1 MTVTTEHFYTGNN
14 STTSYAYTFPYYK
27 TSDIKVTWDGAPKTE
42 GTHYDVTG
50 TNIVFKTSPTNY
62 TPGNNVAI
70 HIYRETDVDT
80 SKATFA
86 AGSSIRA
93 GDLNNNK
100 TQILYAAQEVQGQQL
115 KTADIR
121 DGIITSAKILDGT
134 IATGDIAN
142 SAITS
147 AKIADGTIESGDI
160 ANNAVTTAKIP
171 DNGITMA
178 KLASGTLPTDIT
190 IAASNIGTGAI
201 TSDKLATDAVTTD
214 EIENTAVTGP
224 KLASNAVTTAKILDG
239 NVTTAKIPDGAIT
252 SAKILDGAIS
262 STDIGAGGVGTTNL
276 ANNAVT
282 SAKIA
287 DNTIQTDDIKDGQI
301 TNAKIAAN
309 SIEAGSLAESYYTE
323 AELNAGQL
331 DTRYY
336 TEAEA
341 DARFYNLASAEEI
354 QSGETWAAADNKV
367 ATTAAIDARIVDLV
381 DDVGG
386 FVAIANELSFP
397 NTNPDV
403 NNSAGT
409 IVSIK
414 SFSNSFTTNGSGSVG
429 IQNGTLGGSV
439 VTVTG
444 FPASTTYAAGL
455 GMLVE
460 TTSTLNTYTFHRF
473 VPNATEVTSVA
484 GKITEIGRLGTA
496 DAVADMNT
504 LGTTAIVEDMNLLGT
519 ASCVADMALL
529 GDSAVIADMAIIA
542 DTSNLVTNIGT
553 VAGIQANVTTVAGN
567 NSNVTTVAG
576 VSSNV
581 TTVAG
586 ISSDVTSVAGKT
598 TQIGLLGTADAI
610 ADMNTLGTADV
621 VADLNTLGTADVVS
635 DMNTLAVATVL
646 NDMDTLATTSN
657 VSSMSTCADNI
668 TNINNAPTHATNAAA
683 SATTA
688 EAHKVAAAGI
698 YTQVQSA
705 PYNINANADFGLITD
720 TGAGAVFTS
729 ETSNT
734 LLTMSE
740 GSSTYNYAGI

>member
-27 TSDIKVTWDGAPKTE
+27 TSDIKVTWDGALKTE
-42 GTHYDVTG
+42 STHYNVSG
-50 TNIVFKTSPTNY
+50 TNIVFTSGNV
-62 TPGNNVAI
+62 PGNGVAI

-93 GDLNNNK
+93 GDLNNNEL
-100 TQILYAAQEVQGQQL
+100 QLLYAAQEGQGQQI
-115 KTADIR
+115 KTADFK
-121 DGIITSAKILDGT
+121 DSVITSAKIVDGT
-134 IATGDIAN
+134 IATVDIAD

-160 ANNAVTTAKIP
+160 ANNAVITAKIP

-178 KLASGTLPTDIT
+178 KLAGGTLPTDIT
-190 IAASNIGTGAI
+190 IADSNIGTGAI
-201 TSDKLATDAVTTD
+201 TSTKLATDSVTTVKILNSNVTADKLAT
-214 EIENTAVTGP
+214 
-224 KLASNAVTTAKILDG
+224 NAVTTAKILDG

-287 DNTIQTDDIKDGQI
+287 TNTI
-301 TNAKIAAN
+301 
-309 SIEAGSLAESYYTE
+309 EASRLAES
-323 AELNAGQL
+323 
-331 DTRYY
+331 YY

-341 DARFYNLASAEEI
+341 DARFYNLASVEEI
-354 QSGETWAAADNKV
+354 QSGETWVAADDKV
-367 ATTAAIDARIVDLV
+367 ATTSAIDARIVDLV
-381 DDVGG
+381 DEVGG
-386 FVAIANELSFP
+386 FVPIANELSFP

-403 NNSAGT
+403 NNDAGT

-455 GMLVE
+455 GMLVI

-473 VPNATEVTSVA
+473 VPNATEVTAVA
-484 GKITEIGRLGTA
+484 GKITELGRLGTA

-567 NSNVTTVAG
+567 NANITTVAG
-576 VSSNV
+576 NNSNV

-598 TQIGLLGTADAI
+598 TEIGLLGTSAVITDLGV
-610 ADMNTLGTADV
+610 LGTADV

-657 VSSMSTCADNI
+657 VSSMSTCAGSI

>member
-1 MTVTTEHFYTGNN
+1 MATTTYKEHTGNN
-14 STTSYAYTFPYYK
+14 SLKVFDYPFPVLK
-27 TSDIKVTWDGAPKTE
+27 IEDIKVSLDG
-42 GTHYDVTG
+42 VTQTTG
-50 TNIVFKTSPTNY
+50 YSATTSPAQLTF
-62 TPGNNVAI
+62 TTAPGNGVKVR
-70 HIYRETDVDT
+70 IYRDTDVDT
-80 SKATFA
+80 AKGVYATGA
-86 AGSSIRA
+86 SIRA
-93 GDLNNNK
+93 VDLNNN
-100 TQILYAAQEVQGQQL
+100 QDQVLYALQEEQNQSIQ
-115 KTADIR
+115 TEDI
-121 DGIITSAKILDGT
+121 DDSVITSAKIVDGT
-134 IATGDIAN
+134 IVNADINASAAIAGTKVAPEFGSQNIITTGTAATGAL
-142 SAITS
+142 T
-147 AKIADGTIESGDI
+147 
-160 ANNAVTTAKIP
+160 V
-171 DNGITMA
+171 
-178 KLASGTLPTDIT
+178 
-190 IAASNIGTGAI
+190 TGAI
-201 TSDKLATDAVTTD
+201 TVSSTVDGRDLANDGSKLDGIESNATADQTNAEIRAAVEAATDSNVFTDADHTKLNAIEIAATADQTASEIKTLLQSDKLTLSEIDTTS
-214 EIENTAVTGP
+214 I
-224 KLASNAVTTAKILDG
+224 DG
-239 NVTTAKIPDGAIT
+239 R
-252 SAKILDGAIS
+252 
-262 STDIGAGGVGTTNL
+262 
-276 ANNAVT
+276 
-282 SAKIA
+282 
-287 DNTIQTDDIKDGQI
+287 
-301 TNAKIAAN
+301 
-309 SIEAGSLAESYYTE
+309 YYTE
-323 AELNAGQL
+323 TELDAGKLDNRYYTVNQLNSGQLDNRYYTETELNAGQL

-336 TEAEA
+336 TETEA

-354 QSGETWAAADNKV
+354 QSGETWVAADDKV
-367 ATTAAIDARIVDLV
+367 ATTSAIDARIVDLV

-386 FVAIANELSFP
+386 FVPIANELSFP
-397 NTNPDV
+397 NANPDGE
-403 NNSAGT
+403 NGAGT

-414 SFSNSFTTNGSGSVG
+414 AFSNSFTTNGSGSVG

-473 VPNATEVTSVA
+473 VPNATEVTTVA

-504 LGTTAIVEDMNLLGT
+504 LGTAAIVEDMNLLGT

-529 GDSAVIADMAIIA
+529 GDSAVIADMAVIA
-542 DTSNLVTNIGT
+542 DTSGLIADLDT
-553 VAGIQANVTTVAGN
+553 VADIQANVTTVAGV
-567 NSNVTTVAG
+567 SANVTTVAG
-576 VSSNV
+576 VSANV

-586 ISSDVTSVAGKT
+586 ISSDVTSVAGKA

-705 PYNINANADFGLITD
+705 PYNINANADFGSITD
-720 TGAGAVFTS
+720 TGSGAVFTS
-729 ETSNT
+729 ETSNI

-740 GSSTYNYAGI
+740 GSSTYNYAGIT